1 MSANAAPDQRSE
13 SPSLIDGADGEPP
26 VAGNESQ
33 DDDAGSCAG
42 SDQMDEELGDLGGD
56 EDDGN
61 DDDPHKY
68 IDKSAHY
75 KDLEMTERHA
85 AERVEFFKGFALK
98 CSKGKNPHK
107 KIKMYEARL
116 KRASDR
122 LEEFRSLYATKRAAA
137 KKSRQQRADQLK
149 ASRDAEDALGKKF
162 KQSINKGMRKNTAIA
177 AKAAIAALKTLAE
190 DASEEAKEQAVLA
203 AYSSAMLEAF
213 KKTPLAADE
222 AGASDDEK
230 PAEKPVEKPVEK
242 VAKAPKAAKV
252 AKASA

>member
-1 MSANAAPDQRSE
+1 MSSNAADQRSE
-13 SPSLIDGADGEPP
+13 SPLLADGADDEPP
-26 VAGNESQ
+26 VADHESH

-42 SDQMDEELGDLGGD
+42 SDVQMEEELGDLGGD
-56 EDDGN
+56 DDDGN

-75 KDLEMTERHA
+75 KDLEMTKRHA

-116 KRASDR
+116 KRATGR
-122 LEEFRSLYATKRAAA
+122 LEEFRDMYSTKRAAA

-149 ASRDAEDALGKKF
+149 ASREAEDALGKKF
-162 KQSINKGMRKNTAIA
+162 KQTINKGMRKNTAIA
-177 AKAAIAALKTLAE
+177 AKAAIAALKALQE
-190 DASEEAKEQAVLA
+190 DASEEAKEAAVLS
-203 AYSSAMLEAF
+203 AYSSAMLEAL
-213 KKTPLAADE
+213 KDAPLAIEE
-222 AGASDDEK
+222 ASASDEEK
-230 PAEKPVEKPVEK
+230 AEK
-242 VAKAPKAAKV
+242 VAKPPKAAKV

>member
-26 VAGNESQ
+26 VDHESQ
-33 DDDAGSCAG
+33 DEDAGSCAG
-42 SDQMDEELGDLGGD
+42 SDVQMEEELGDLGGD

-75 KDLEMTERHA
+75 KDLEMTKRHA

-98 CSKGKNPHK
+98 CSKGKHPHK
-107 KIKMYEARL
+107 KIKVYEARL
-116 KRASDR
+116 KRATDR
-122 LEEFRSLYATKRAAA
+122 LEEFREMYATKRAVA
-137 KKSRQQRADQLK
+137 KKSRHQRAEQLK
-149 ASRDAEDALGKKF
+149 ASREAEDALGKKF
-162 KQSINKGMRKNTAIA
+162 KQTINKGMRKNTAIA

-190 DASEEAKEQAVLA
+190 DATEEAKEQAVLA
-203 AYSSAMLEAF
+203 AYSSAMLGAL
-213 KKTPLAADE
+213 KDTPLTTEE
-222 AGASDDEK
+222 AGASDEEK
-230 PAEKPVEKPVEK
+230 APEKPVEKAEK
-242 VAKAPKAAKV
+242 VAKPPKVAKV